1 MTKPNSL
8 VCLDSCLEVFLNP
21 YPDFT
26 RDYLNFEM
34 NAAGTLV
41 KIAHRVLR
49 QSGGCGAVYLLQKCK
64 GYFQLHTPHIRQ
76 LPGMYLRVMR
86 HCQVDKAAVGA
97 VGAFLQ

>member
-1 MTKPNSL
+1 MGRRPTG
-8 VCLDSCLEVFLNP
+8 VTFL
-21 YPDFT
+21 
-26 RDYLNFEM
+26 RR
-34 NAAGTLV
+34 AGTLV

-64 GYFQLHTPHIRQ
+64 GYFQLHALHIRQ